1 MQNKKSIWS
10 TIILIVAILTIIT
23 TTIEFV
29 SVVTS
34 VERVKEIALEEANGD
49 DFTSLLVNVAAS
61 SFVTGAVIGVIL
73 AAFQIIGGFLFS
85 LKGKWGTFCIVISIL
100 GIFAQGINLS
110 NNLTTNGVLPLTI
123 VMNFVMLAIYIV
135 YCIACFK
142 HRSENLELD
151 PAQ

>member
-1 MQNKKSIWS
+1 M
-10 TIILIVAILTIIT
+10 IVAILTIIT

-34 VERVKEIALEEANGD
+34 IDKVREVALEEANGD
-49 DFTSLLVNVAAS
+49 DFTTLVVNAVAS

-73 AAFQIIGGFLFS
+73 AAFEIIGGFLFS

>member
-1 MQNKKSIWS
+1 MV
-10 TIILIVAILTIIT
+10 VAILTIIT
-23 TTIEFV
+23 TTINLV

-34 VERVKEIALEEANGD
+34 IDKVREVALEAAHEANLKGEAAQ
-49 DFTSLLVNVAAS
+49 LVVNATAS
-61 SFVTGAVIGVIL
+61 SVVTGAVIGAIL
-73 AAFQIIGGFLFS
+73 AAFEIVGGFLFS

-100 GIFAQGINLS
+100 GIIGQGISLS
-110 NNLTTNGVLPLTI
+110 SNLTTEGVLPLTI
-123 VMNFVMLAIYIV
+123 VINFVELAIYIV

>member
-34 VERVKEIALEEANGD
+34 IDKVREVALEEANGD
-49 DFTSLLVNVAAS
+49 DFTTLVVNAVAS

-73 AAFQIIGGFLFS
+73 AAFEIIGGFLFS

-151 PAQ
+151 HAQ

>member
-34 VERVKEIALEEANGD
+34 IDKVREVALEEADGD
-49 DFTSLLVNVAAS
+49 DSALLLVFVMAS
-61 SFVTGAVIGVIL
+61 SLVTGAVIGVIL
-73 AAFQIIGGFLFS
+73 AAFEIIGGFLFS